1 MAENTKPVYEVMSPW
16 ADADPVPPRGLSE
29 RLDTLD
35 GKKIGLYYMWKR
47 ASKPMLEVVERL
59 LLEKYPS
66 VKLSW
71 YQESEMNTPEIE
83 SRNKDKFEEWLKT
96 VDGVIMTYGD

>member
-83 SRNKDKFEEWLKT
+83 SGNKDKFEEWLKT